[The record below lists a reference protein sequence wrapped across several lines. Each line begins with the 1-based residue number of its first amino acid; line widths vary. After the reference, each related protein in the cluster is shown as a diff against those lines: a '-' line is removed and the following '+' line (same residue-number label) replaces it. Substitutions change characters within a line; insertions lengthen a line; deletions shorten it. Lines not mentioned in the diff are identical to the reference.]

1 MAKLLKMNRSWTH
14 YINLSGQDF
23 PLKSQAYIRDFLSA
37 NPRRQYIRALDQRAV
52 RPDTMNRVS
61 HMFVEALGRMFRT
74 PMPRRFLKGAT
85 PYIGTQWKAVT
96 RSFCQFAVHH
106 PSAERFKTFYRRSF
120 IPDEAFFQT
129 LMMNSRAQ
137 GEVMNDDLRT
147 IDWVPDGDIKLRPR
161 TFVAADALRLTLS
174 PDLFARKFDEDEDA
188 AIFDLLEAHLKTP
201 AADVF
206 VGQVVARPQNRTLEA
221 A

>member
-1 MAKLLKMNRSWTH
+1 MRISDWSSDVCSSDL
-14 YINLSGQDF
+14 
-23 PLKSQAYIRDFLSA
+23 QAYIRDFLRA
-37 NPRRQYIRALDQRAV
+37 NPRRQDILELYQRAI

-74 PMPRRFLKGAT
+74 HLPRAFLKDAT

-96 RSFCQFAVHH
+96 RRFCHFAVHH
-106 PSAERFKTFYRRSF
+106 PGAERFKTFYRRSF

-161 TFVAADALRLTLS
+161 KIGR
-174 PDLFARKFDEDEDA
+174 
-188 AIFDLLEAHLKTP
+188 AH
-201 AADVF
+201 V
-206 VGQVVARPQNRTLEA
+206 
-221 A
+221 